1 MQKKSFPVLRCW
13 ACFDLAGNKLIY
25 REDQRANF
33 FFTLQITLKMMYL
46 IGIGTDELIVCY
58 KVVQPANSDPSKLN
72 YKLTMDPDGQ

>member
-1 MQKKSFPVLRCW
+1 
-13 ACFDLAGNKLIY
+13 
-25 REDQRANF
+25 
-33 FFTLQITLKMMYL
+33 MMYL